1 MTAFAGLLVVVVNAI
16 EIYEFQ
22 ETPQIYAI
30 RAYAIV
36 FGFMILMAEV
46 NWPRLFLEYFRFL
59 DVWAIKGLFILFVAV
74 LTIDTKVSNDYGTLQ
89 LATALA
95 VGLLGFI
102 YLCLGLMCVKSCRD
116 MRKATL
122 SKERER
128 RAAEAAKARARSD
141 AAFATESDDPR
152 RASSSV
158 QSEDSVAEPRAADVA
173 RRGER
178 RAGRKIVSEVA
189 VILRGCQR
197 ALTSRR
203 RRRSARRGDNRRPAR
218 RADGEEAVMF
228 FFAMHLP

>member
-1 MTAFAGLLVVVVNAI
+1 MPPRGESLPLYGAAAEDLDAQDDDRSPFREDDDVEASDACLWTLRGFSTVTAFAGLLVVVVNAI

-36 FGFMILMAEV
+36 FGCMILMAEV

-128 RAAEAAKARARSD
+128 RAAQAAKARARSD
-141 AAFATESDDPR
+141 AAFAAESDDPR

-158 QSEDSVAEPRAADVA
+158 PSDDS
-173 RRGER
+173 
-178 RAGRKIVSEVA
+178 
-189 VILRGCQR
+189 
-197 ALTSRR
+197 SR
-203 RRRSARRGDNRRPAR
+203 SPAR
-218 RADGEEAVMF
+218 PTWLDEENDV
-228 FFAMHLP
+228 LGVK